1 MCVPVHGTLQLV
13 AQPHVVLVAKR
24 KQIVIGAGLYCLEQ
38 RPKVPSSPTPLALK
52 QSGSIRVPVGKRL
65 QDIPRGIGRAII
77 SGPKMPVAKSL
88 LLDGVQLLRQV
99 LRPFVSG
106 QQDVGG
112 GVH

>member
-1 MCVPVHGTLQLV
+1 MHGTLQLV
-13 AQPHVVLVAKR
+13 AQPHVVLVAER
-24 KQIVIGAGLYCLEQ
+24 KQILIGVGLYCLYQ
-38 RPKVPSSPTPLALK
+38 RPKVPSSSPPLALK
-52 QSGSIRVPVGKRL
+52 QSGSIGVPAGKCL
-65 QDIPRGIGRAII
+65 QDIPRCIGRAII
-77 SGPKMPVAKSL
+77 SGPKMPMRKSL